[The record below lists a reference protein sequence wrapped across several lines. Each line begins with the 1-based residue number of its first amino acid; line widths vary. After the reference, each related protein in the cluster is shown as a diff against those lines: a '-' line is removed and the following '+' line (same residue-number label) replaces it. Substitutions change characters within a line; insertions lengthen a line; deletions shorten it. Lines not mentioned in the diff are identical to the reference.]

1 MPTYSGRMP
10 SVPPAQQGRLTD
22 NETYSQRQVAESYGA
37 DTERYDRTRPRY
49 PGEMVARIVAAS
61 PGRDVL
67 DVGAGTGIAGR
78 AFQEAGCKVLGVEPD
93 PRMVDFA
100 RAHGLECEVGKL
112 EDWDPAGR
120 SFDILVSGTAWHWI
134 DPVAGA
140 TKAARV
146 LRPAGRL
153 ALFWNTFK
161 PAPELAEAF
170 TAVYARVLPESPIYQ
185 RAMAG
190 PDSYAGV
197 LKKAGEG
204 LKQAGGFSDTEE
216 WRLDWTKHYT
226 REAWLEQLPTFGG
239 HGQLPDE
246 ERNALFSGIGD
257 AIDAMGGGFTMTYT
271 TVVLTAVRVEAS

>member
-1 MPTYSGRMP
+1 MP

-22 NETYSQRQVAESYGA
+22 SDTHSQRQVAESYGA

-49 PGEMVARIVAAS
+49 PGEMVVRIVSAS

-78 AFQEAGCKVLGVEPD
+78 AFQEVGCQVLGVEPD
-93 PRMVDFA
+93 PRMADFA
-100 RAHGLECEVGKL
+100 RAYGLDVEVAKF

-120 SFDILVSGTAWHWI
+120 SFDTLVSGTAWHWI

-140 TKAARV
+140 AKAASV

-170 TAVYARVLPESPIYQ
+170 TAVYAKVLPESPIYQ

-197 LKKAGEG
+197 LKKSAEG
-204 LKQAGGFSDTEE
+204 LKQVGGFAETEE
-216 WRLDWTKHYT
+216 WRFDWAKDYS
-226 REAWLEQLPTFGG
+226 RDEWLEQLPTFGG

-246 ERNALFSGIGD
+246 VRTALFSGIGD

-271 TVVLTAVRVEAS
+271 TVTLTATRTEES